1 MRQAVARISQGN
13 WHNSGYVLTSAVGTP
28 ISAPNLRLRFKKFL
42 TSIDVRY
49 IRPHD
54 LRHTVAFLVLNDAN
68 VPIEKASQALGHTR
82 IDTTKQIYAGH
93 VPRYNDDFIAGIASV
108 LPTTQA
114 YPISFMSEQRAD
126 GAG

>member
-1 MRQAVARISQGN
+1 
-13 WHNSGYVLTSAVGTP
+13 
-28 ISAPNLRLRFKKFL
+28 
-42 TSIDVRY
+42 
-49 IRPHD
+49 
-54 LRHTVAFLVLNDAN
+54 VAFLVLNDAN